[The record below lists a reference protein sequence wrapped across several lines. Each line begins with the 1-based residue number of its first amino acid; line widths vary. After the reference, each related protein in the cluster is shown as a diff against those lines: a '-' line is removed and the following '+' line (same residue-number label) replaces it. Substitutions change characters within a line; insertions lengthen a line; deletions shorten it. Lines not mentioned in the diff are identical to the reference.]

1 MQQEF
6 AGTIRTGG
14 PALRRFSNYANGLES
29 SLANFEALASL
40 RVRYQSRASS
50 YSALASSRNSRDLAA
65 MSKFGR
71 NPVTDLFPGNGLCF
85 AGIEVR
91 DAARDFFV
99 PGSFDGFGIVM
110 DAIQTLQQ
118 RTRQFGAFFRAKGE
132 GALQ

>member
-6 AGTIRTGG
+6 AGTIGTGG
-14 PALRRFSNYANGLES
+14 PALRRFSNYVNGLGK
-29 SLANFEALASL
+29 LAGKL
-40 RVRYQSRASS
+40 RGARLTACKVPIKAAS
-50 YSALASSRNSRDLAA
+50 YSALASSRNSTDLAA

-71 NPVTDLFPGNGLCF
+71 NPVTDLFPGNGSRF

-110 DAIQTLQQ
+110 GAIQTLQQ
-118 RTRQFGAFFRAKGE
+118 RACQFGAFFHGKG
-132 GALQ
+132 